1 MDDRDREE
9 GRMMVT
15 MAHSLQLDSNVT
27 YAEALMSHKGKHT
40 EIHLGLII
48 ARMIIDNIE
57 RREK

>member
-1 MDDRDREE
+1 
-9 GRMMVT
+9 MMVT